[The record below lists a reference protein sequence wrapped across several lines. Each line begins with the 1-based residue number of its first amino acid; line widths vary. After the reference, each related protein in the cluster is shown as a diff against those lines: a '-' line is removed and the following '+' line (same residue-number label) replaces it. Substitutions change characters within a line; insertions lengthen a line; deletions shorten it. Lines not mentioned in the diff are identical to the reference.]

1 MRKLLEDR
9 FATLRRLALP
19 ILLFIAT
26 AQPAAAAD
34 ASKAQYE
41 GRQFRVIAGFPP
53 AGGYDLYA
61 RAVAR
66 HLPKYLPR
74 NPSVIVQNM
83 PGAGSMVTANY
94 LYNVAKPDGLTIGTF
109 SRALPFSQLVGSKGV
124 EFDARKFNWIGS
136 PNQEV
141 SFCAIRA
148 DSGVTSLEQAVKK
161 PAAVIFGGSGPGADT
176 AQFPQALSETFKVD
190 FKLIL
195 GYGGMAPILG
205 AVERNEVN
213 AFCGSWGSVKLLKPD
228 WFKDKYVHVIVQMGM
243 EAHPELKGVPL
254 LIQSVKSEEDR
265 RFLEVLLSRQVT
277 AYPFA
282 APPGVLPERVAMLR
296 QAFNQT
302 MRDAEFLRES
312 EKMGLDVNP
321 VSGERIQKLI
331 NEIFE
336 VSPKVRKRLEI
347 FR

>member
-1 MRKLLEDR
+1 MRNLREDR
-9 FATLRRLALP
+9 FATLCWLALP
-19 ILLFIAT
+19 ILLFIT
-26 AQPAAAAD
+26 GAQPAAAAD
-34 ASKAQYE
+34 PGKIQYE

-66 HLPKYLPR
+66 HLPKYLPG

-109 SRALPFSQLVGSKGV
+109 SRALPFSQLVGAKGV
-124 EFDARKFNWIGS
+124 EFDARRFNWIGS

-141 SFCAIRA
+141 SFCAVRA
-148 DSGVTSLEQAVKK
+148 DSGITSLEQAVKK
-161 PAAVIFGGSGPGADT
+161 PGAVIFGGSGPGADT
-176 AQFPQALSETFKVD
+176 AQFPQALNETFKVD

-228 WFKDKYVHVIVQMGM
+228 WFKEKYVHVIVQMGM
-243 EAHPELKGVPL
+243 EGHPELKGVPL

-282 APPGVLPERVAMLR
+282 APPGVTADRVALLR

-302 MRDAEFLRES
+302 MRDPEFLRES
-312 EKMGLDVNP
+312 EKMGLEVNP

-331 NEIFE
+331 NEIFQ

-347 FR
+347 LK

>member
-1 MRKLLEDR
+1 MAR
-9 FATLRRLALP
+9 LRGKRLAVFPWLA
-19 ILLFIAT
+19 LLIALSMVA
-26 AQPAAAAD
+26 AQPAAGAD
-34 ASKAQYE
+34 AVRAFYE

-66 HLPKYLPR
+66 HLPKYIPGS
-74 NPSVIVQNM
+74 PSVIVQNM

-94 LYNVAKPDGLTIGTF
+94 LYNVAKPDGLTIGIF

-148 DSGVTSLEQAVKK
+148 DSGVASLEQAVKK
-161 PAAVIFGGSGPGADT
+161 PGAVIFGGSGPGADT
-176 AQFPQALSETFKVD
+176 AQFPQALNETFKVD

-228 WFKDKYVHVIVQMGM
+228 WFKDKYVHVIVQLGM
-243 EAHPELKGVPL
+243 EGHPELKGVPIL
-254 LIQSVKSEEDR
+254 LQTVKNEEDR

-282 APPGVLPERVAMLR
+282 APPGVPAERVAILR
-296 QAFNQT
+296 EAFNQT
-302 MRDAEFLRES
+302 MRDPEFLRES
-312 EKMGLDVNP
+312 EKMGLEINP
-321 VSGERIQKLI
+321 VSGDRIQKLI
-331 NEIFE
+331 NEIFDLD
-336 VSPKVRKRLEI
+336 PKLRKRLEI
-347 FR
+347 FK